1 MVSRERGEGLG
12 HAHSAAEKS
21 IESFDPEDLTGED
34 CAEVTC
40 DGFGDGF
47 QIQAVCRVAAAST

>member
-1 MVSRERGEGLG
+1 MVSRERGGGLG
-12 HAHSAAEKS
+12 HAHSAAKKS
-21 IESFDPEDLTGED
+21 VEIFDPKDLTCED

-47 QIQAVCRVAAAST
+47 QSKRFAELLLH